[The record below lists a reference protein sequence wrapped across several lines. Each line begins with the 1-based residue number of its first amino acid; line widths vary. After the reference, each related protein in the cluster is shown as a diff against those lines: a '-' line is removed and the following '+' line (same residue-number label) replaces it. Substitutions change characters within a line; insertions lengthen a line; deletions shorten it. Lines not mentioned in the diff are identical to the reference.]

1 MVSRRTAYRPPAA
14 PEIPRHPDKV
24 FWIRRSVVAAVLLV
38 IIVVGYYVLTLG
50 FALANPSYGT
60 TTNARVAEWGR
71 SHGFGAIVTWAE
83 GEAYHLSPPKLGGTP
98 PSTSFGSGPTALK
111 VPAGTHLPAP
121 KDITT
126 PAEHPLPGEGVW
138 HVVGRKSAHG
148 IPTMYEAFVRPDAV
162 RTSYVVGVV
171 WMDPTLLA
179 AQLYSGSAI
188 PGGGPYKFCAPIS
201 AVASKTLVAAFNAG
215 FPMQDSNGGY
225 YTDGKNVK
233 ALVNNAASVVI
244 YKDGTMTVGSWGTQ
258 VWMSNQVASVRQ
270 NLKLIVNDAKPVK
283 GLQDENSAKWGM
295 TLGGGYNIWRS
306 GLGITKDGA
315 IVYVGG
321 PAMSIRDLAN
331 ILVRAGA
338 VRALQLDIN
347 TGWVQFAA
355 FKGSFDTSSNGANS
369 TSLLSSMP
377 NGSRYFDS
385 WWNRDFF
392 TMNLRR
398 TALVKTSTTTTAG

>member
-1 MVSRRTAYRPPAA
+1 
-14 PEIPRHPDKV
+14 
-24 FWIRRSVVAAVLLV
+24 
-38 IIVVGYYVLTLG
+38 
-50 FALANPSYGT
+50 
-60 TTNARVAEWGR
+60 
-71 SHGFGAIVTWAE
+71 
-83 GEAYHLSPPKLGGTP
+83 
-98 PSTSFGSGPTALK
+98 
-111 VPAGTHLPAP
+111 
-121 KDITT
+121 
-126 PAEHPLPGEGVW
+126 
-138 HVVGRKSAHG
+138 
-148 IPTMYEAFVRPDAV
+148 
-162 RTSYVVGVV
+162 
-171 WMDPTLLA
+171 LA